1 MNVTEIKSLRQ
12 NTARL
17 INDGQIHRA
26 LADIRSFA
34 LANND
39 HTEDAALDRLD
50 ADYSMMLR
58 YFIDGIN
65 DPGRDQIIADIADR
79 ARAVADRLARR
90 ALMLEPPTLYYITAR
105 ALSRR
110 TSETIATV
118 ADQYLAEA
126 RRLAADID
134 SITDANRSRA
144 AESMLRD
151 LFNRLWVTH
160 PLSGADTAAI
170 QRFCAEARR
179 PAACSAVGGLLLG
192 ALEFFDP
199 ARLAVLLHIYMNA
212 TDDHV
217 AIRALTAFLLAAFR
231 YRRRAIPRSL
241 ANVLAAAKDVPT
253 WKSDLKAITI
263 ELMRT
268 RDTDKISEQM
278 RTEVFPAL
286 SRLAPEIN
294 DKIDQG
300 DFQMESLMEG
310 GNPEWE
316 EMLNREGLG
325 EKLRQMSEIQAEG
338 GDIYMSS
345 FAKLKHFPFFNEVA
359 NWFLPFDPEYSDVAQ
374 SDSPA
379 GGIARSIQRMSLLCD
394 NDKYS
399 IMLSLSSMPYS
410 ARQAAQTA
418 MDGENEQFSQMLSE
432 LAKADDKNIRRTIAN
447 NFVRDLYRFCN
458 LFRRKVEF
466 FNPFEHNVNLLQ
478 VSAVADDFD
487 DLETLNVIA
496 EFCIKHGFWSEA
508 EHLLKRI
515 DSLSEP
521 SDRRAQKLG
530 YCIDCQGRHLE
541 AVSHYEEAEMLG
553 GAGPWLLR
561 RMARALRRAGKAAR
575 ALDCYRR
582 LLESEPDNIT
592 TIIEVA
598 GAALEANQPAEAE
611 SLFYKAVYLDEQSL
625 EARRGL
631 AWAQFLNHKFAE
643 ADHSYA
649 ILLKQEPTAEDQLNA
664 GHVARALG
672 QTKRAIAL
680 YAAFAHANPDN
691 PDALASALSTDR
703 RWLIDAGIDTAT
715 DRLLIEATLITP
727 NS

>member
-1 MNVTEIKSLRQ
+1 MNVTEINSLRQ
-12 NTARL
+12 STARL
-17 INDGQIHRA
+17 INDGCIHRA
-26 LADIRSFA
+26 LSDIRSFA
-34 LANND
+34 LSNND
-39 HTEDAALDRLD
+39 HTEDATLDRLE
-50 ADYSMMLR
+50 ADYSTMLR

-65 DPGRDQIIADIADR
+65 DPGRDQIIADISNR

-90 ALMLEPPTLYYITAR
+90 AYMIEPPTLYYITAR

-110 TSETIATV
+110 TSESIATV

-134 SITDANRSRA
+134 SITDANRTRS
-144 AESMLRD
+144 AEGILRD
-151 LFNRLWVTH
+151 LFNRLWTTH

-170 QRFCAEARR
+170 ERFCTEARR
-179 PAACSAVGGLLLG
+179 PATCSAVGGLLLG

-199 ARLAVLLHIYMNA
+199 NRLATLLHIYINA
-212 TDDHV
+212 SDHHV

-231 YRRRAIPRSL
+231 FQRRDLPRSL
-241 ANVLAAAKDVPT
+241 ANVLAAAKEVPT

-286 SRLAPEIN
+286 SRIAPEMN
-294 DKIDQG
+294 DKIAQG
-300 DFQMESLMEG
+300 DFQVESLMEG

-316 EMLNREGLG
+316 DMLSRDGLG
-325 EKLRQMSEIQAEG
+325 DKLRQMSEIQAEG

-345 FAKLKHFPFFNEVA
+345 FAKLKNFPFFNEVA
-359 NWFLPFDPEYSDVAQ
+359 NWFLPFDPEYSDVAL
-374 SDSPA
+374 SDTPS
-379 GGIARSIQRMSLLCD
+379 GGIANTIRRMSLLCD

-410 ARQAAQTA
+410 ARQAAQNA

-432 LAKADDKNIRRTIAN
+432 IAKADSKNVRRSIAN

-466 FNPFEHNVNLLQ
+466 FNPFEHNINLLQ
-478 VSAVADDFD
+478 VNAVANDFD

-521 SDRRAQKLG
+521 SDRRAQKIG
-530 YCIDCQGRHLE
+530 YCIDCQGRYLE

-553 GAGPWLLR
+553 GAGSWLLR
-561 RMARALRRAGKAAR
+561 RMARALRRAGKASR
-575 ALDCYRR
+575 ALECYRR
-582 LLESEPDNIT
+582 LLESESDNVA

-598 GAALEANQPAEAE
+598 GAALEANQPGEAE
-611 SLFYKAVYLDEQSL
+611 SLFYKAVYLDEHNL

-643 ADHSYA
+643 ADISYTT
-649 ILLKQEPTAEDQLNA
+649 LLSQEPTPEDFLNA

-672 QTKRAIAL
+672 QTKRAIAC
-680 YAAFAHANPDN
+680 YAEFAHANADN
-691 PDALASALSTDR
+691 PEALAAALSTDR
-703 RWLIDAGIDTAT
+703 RWLIDAGINTAS
-715 DRLLIEATLITP
+715 DRLLIEATLIQP
-727 NS
+727 FN